1 MPVSPT
7 YPGVYVQEVPSG
19 VRTIV
24 GVSTSI
30 TLFVGRAA
38 SGPVGEPVRCLTYT
52 DFVRTFSE
60 DPTFGDLPRH
70 VKLFFLNG
78 GSDCYVMRV
87 AKNAVAS
94 QVTLKNENGDKVLTL
109 AAQNKG
115 AGGDAIRAIVSY
127 DGLYPEIG
135 FNLEV
140 FRWQVDSAGNRTKA
154 DREVWTNLSMD
165 PASAAFAP
173 TILNQ
178 KSNLVSAT
186 VHAAAPGAK
195 NGWSLAGR
203 PVEYQKA
210 DGAAF
215 LAAWQAVL
223 NEGKRFRISVDSLP
237 WVEVDLSPI
246 NFAAL
251 DGSSLANAQATFGT
265 AIKQRIDAA
274 LPPGSPTVDVDF
286 PPGPAAPAAA
296 NDTAFLRVKSKGSKD
311 ILVDRAA
318 NQDLAG
324 PLLFGQGNG
333 GIEVGSNAH
342 RRPAPAGLSFTMI
355 DWSDTSAPFTAKTP
369 LNVLGSMN
377 PGTPDLN
384 AITLDKRQPDGTY
397 AAAALGG
404 IPQPAGVTRVYQQP
418 GGGFGGIRDFL
429 GAVRDRVNQET
440 QADPTFEW
448 KADLAG
454 ARLTITGTRDE
465 NRLPVS
471 FKTAPVNLVAP
482 AVPGDPPRFTQ
493 NVATASLGLGGVAG
507 LQSDGLA
514 GSDGVKPT
522 TVEYDAAYLVIDRE
536 VDLFNLM
543 VLPPDAEMTE
553 AEKVQLWP
561 NASVFCQKR
570 RAFLILDPND
580 SWDDYN
586 KANNG
591 MTGLRAGLVKDYSAI
606 YFPRLTVP
614 EAGRDVTVTPAGAM
628 AGLMARM
635 DASRGVW
642 KAPAGLEADVRGVTG
657 LDLRLSDAENGVL
670 NPNGVNAIRIFPDGI
685 ITWGSRTMAG
695 ADAFASEYKYIPIRR
710 LALFLEESLYRGL
723 KWVVFEPNDVALWSQ
738 IRLNV
743 GAFMNDLFRKG
754 AFQGTK
760 PSDAY
765 FVKCDA
771 ETTTQNDRDLGIV
784 NIWVGFAPL
793 KPAEFVIL
801 YLQQIAGQVQT

>member
-30 TLFVGRAA
+30 TLFIGRTT
-38 SGPVGEPVRCLTYT
+38 SGPVGQPVRCLTYT
-52 DFVRTFSE
+52 DFVRMFT
-60 DPTFGDLPRH
+60 DDTKFGDLPRH

-78 GSDCYVMRV
+78 GSDCYVMRI

-94 QVTLKNENGDKVLTL
+94 QVTLKNEHGDKVLTL
-109 AAQNKG
+109 SARNKG
-115 AGGDAIRAIVSY
+115 VAGDAIRAVVSY
-127 DGLYPEIG
+127 GGLYPEIG
-135 FNLEV
+135 FNLEL

-154 DREVWTNLSMD
+154 DRETWTNLSAD
-165 PASAAFAP
+165 LASASFAP

-178 KSNLVSAT
+178 KSKLVSA
-186 VHAAAPGAK
+186 VIHAAAPAAK
-195 NGWSLAGR
+195 NGWSMSGR
-203 PVEYQKA
+203 PVEYKKT
-210 DGAAF
+210 DGAKF
-215 LAAWQAVL
+215 LDAWKAIL
-223 NEGKRFRISVDSLP
+223 NEGKSFHISVDDMP
-237 WVEVDLSPI
+237 WVEVNLSPI

-251 DGSSLANAQATFGT
+251 DGSSLVNAQNTFGA
-265 AIKQRIDAA
+265 AIKKRIEDAQPA
-274 LPPGSPTVDVDF
+274 GSPTVDVEF
-286 PPGPAAPAAA
+286 QPGPTPSNAA
-296 NDTAFLRVKSKGSKD
+296 NDTAYLRIKSQGSKN
-311 ILVDRAA
+311 ILIDRAA

-324 PLLFGQGNG
+324 PLLLGQANG
-333 GIEVGSNAH
+333 GLEVGAHAH

-355 DWSDTSAPFTAKTP
+355 DWGDTSAPLGPKTP
-369 LNVLGSMN
+369 LNVLGSLN
-377 PGTPDLN
+377 PTTPDLN

-397 AAAALGG
+397 ASATLTG
-404 IPQPAGVTRVYQQP
+404 IPQPAVPRVYLQS

-429 GAVRDRVNQET
+429 GAIRDRINQEW
-440 QADPTFEW
+440 QSDPTFEW
-448 KADLAG
+448 RADVAG
-454 ARLTITGTRDE
+454 SRLTIIGTRDE
-465 NRLPVS
+465 NRLPVA
-471 FKTAPVNLVAP
+471 FKTAPTDLVAV
-482 AVPGDPPRFTQ
+482 AAIGDPPRFTM
-493 NVATASLGLGGVAG
+493 NVAAASLGLGGVAG
-507 LQSDGLA
+507 LQSDGLP

-522 TVEYDAAYLVIDRE
+522 TAEYDAAYLVIDRE

-553 AEKVQLWP
+553 SEKVQLWP
-561 NASVFCQKR
+561 NASVSCQKR
-570 RAFLILDPND
+570 RAFLIMDPND
-580 SWDDYN
+580 SWDDYK

-591 MTGLRAGLVKDYSAI
+591 LAALRAGLVKDYSAI

-614 EAGRDVTVTPAGAM
+614 ETGREVTVTPSGAI
-628 AGLMARM
+628 AGLMART

-657 LDLRLSDAENGVL
+657 LDVRLSDSENGVL
-670 NPNGVNAIRIFPDGI
+670 NPNGVNAVRVFPDGVI
-685 ITWGSRTMAG
+685 AWGSRTMAG

-723 KWVVFEPNDVALWSQ
+723 KWVVFEPNDIALWAQ

-754 AFQGTK
+754 AFQGAK

-801 YLQQIAGQVQT
+801 YLQQIAGQLQT